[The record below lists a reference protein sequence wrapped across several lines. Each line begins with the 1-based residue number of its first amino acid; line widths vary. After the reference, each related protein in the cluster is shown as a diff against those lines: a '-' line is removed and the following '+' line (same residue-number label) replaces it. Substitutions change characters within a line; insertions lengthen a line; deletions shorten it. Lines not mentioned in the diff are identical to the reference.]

1 MSKRQ
6 EKIFVLAA
14 ASIVIVALFYFP
26 ISESYLGFLL
36 KPFEEPDWETIH
48 PKYIVKNSLVISL
61 IESDGENCKLSAKG
75 LNNIVGHQFFT
86 QAEDFSNKVNFE
98 KNSETIKLP
107 CKVLSEDESRLHI
120 WYVTEDSP
128 IFSNIYKY
136 NVSPLSETISY
147 EQNFDDTQD
156 KTIPIENPHVNQ
168 ILSQCG
174 TDEICAIQL
183 LQELSKT
190 EPTQTI
196 FATVYEILSEYR
208 HMGVNCHELGH
219 HYGEFLYGQTG
230 NLTEAI
236 SLALDRKCSNAL
248 TMGIVNNYFKTEV
261 FFEDKTPDEIEFT
274 NICKQFGEDPHQLG
288 YVECIHGIGH
298 GLLSA
303 YSYDVFSAVKRCDEF
318 TENVE
323 KRLCYEGLFM
333 ENTNFD
339 SQPVATLDENDLHYP
354 CNQLEEKYAG
364 ACYYYQ
370 ISHILRQKGNVN
382 DALKECDILEKEVY
396 KRFCYLGMGR
406 QISSSFFNN
415 IEGVVPVCQLG
426 LPEYQNFCFQGS
438 LIVLNE
444 GFGFEKGFE
453 ACRAFPDSF
462 KEDCYTL
469 MGSWISIAF
478 SDREQMENECSK
490 AESTE
495 YTEICKS
502 GFVLKNL

>member
-14 ASIVIVALFYFP
+14 AAIVIVALFYFP

-36 KPFEEPDWETIH
+36 KPFEDPDWETIP

-61 IESDGENCKLSAKG
+61 NESDGEKCNLSAKG
-75 LNNIVGHQFFT
+75 LSNIIAHQFFT
-86 QAEDFSNKVNFE
+86 QADDFSSKVNYE
-98 KNSETIKLP
+98 KNSETIELP
-107 CKVLSEDESRLHI
+107 CRVLPEDESRLHV

-128 IFSNIYKY
+128 NFPNIYKY
-136 NVSPLSETISY
+136 NVSPLSETITSV
-147 EQNFDDTQD
+147 QNFEEETIDNKTIFDEDHD
-156 KTIPIENPHVNQ
+156 KPIPIEKSYVNQ
-168 ILSQCG
+168 IISKCG

-190 EPTQTI
+190 ETTQTI
-196 FATVYEILSEYR
+196 FATVYEILSEYQ

-219 HYGEFLYGQTG
+219 HYGEFLYSQTES
-230 NLTEAI
+230 LPEAI
-236 SLALDRKCSNAL
+236 SLSLDRKCSNAL
-248 TMGIVNNYFKTEV
+248 TMGIVDNFFKTEV
-261 FFEDKTPDEIEFT
+261 FFENKTPDELEFT
-274 NICKQFGEDPHQLG
+274 TICNQFGEDPYQLG
-288 YVECIHGIGH
+288 YVECIHGVGH
-298 GLLSA
+298 ALLSA
-303 YSYDVFSAVKRCDEF
+303 YSYDVFPAVKRCDEF

-339 SQPVATLDENDLHYP
+339 SQPVAALDENDLHYP

-370 ISHILRQKGNVN
+370 ISHILREKGNVN

-426 LPEYQNFCFQGS
+426 LPEYQNFCFQGA

-444 GFGFEKGFE
+444 GFGFDKGF
-453 ACRAFPDSF
+453 
-462 KEDCYTL
+462 
-469 MGSWISIAF
+469 
-478 SDREQMENECSK
+478 
-490 AESTE
+490 
-495 YTEICKS
+495 
-502 GFVLKNL
+502 